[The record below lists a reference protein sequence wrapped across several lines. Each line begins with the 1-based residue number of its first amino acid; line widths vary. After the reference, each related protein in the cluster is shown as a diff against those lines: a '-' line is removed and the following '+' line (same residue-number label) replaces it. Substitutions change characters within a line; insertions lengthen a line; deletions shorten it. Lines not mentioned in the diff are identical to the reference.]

1 MEVMLNCCQ
10 YKINEDDKIVR
21 KKDGQLR
28 HKTFSTEYSS
38 DQMVHRNITL
48 LSSIGAMVGTIDKDR
63 LRIKI

>member
-1 MEVMLNCCQ
+1 MLNCCQ

-48 LSSIGAMVGTIDKDR
+48 LSSIGAMV
-63 LRIKI
+63 

>member
-1 MEVMLNCCQ
+1 MLNCCQ

-38 DQMVHRNITL
+38 DQMVHRNITM
-48 LSSIGAMVGTIDKDR
+48 LSSIGAIACSSSSIMTVGTE
-63 LRIKI
+63 L